1 MRCPR
6 DGAETVATQG
16 TGRGRFDLDVCPTC
30 QGVWFDRGEITKASK
45 DPEVERL
52 ILQYAAGASTLSCP
66 RDGHAMARRPVGEAS
81 LDVCPGCKGVWM
93 DAGEME
99 TAVRTLT
106 GEFSAVDIGPQPLGI
121 TRGAVVSGRLWGSGR
136 SLQVILNPPMKRQYP
151 RDNL

>member
-1 MRCPR
+1 
-6 DGAETVATQG
+6 
-16 TGRGRFDLDVCPTC
+16 
-30 QGVWFDRGEITKASK
+30 
-45 DPEVERL
+45 
-52 ILQYAAGASTLSCP
+52 
-66 RDGHAMARRPVGEAS
+66 MARRPVGEAS

-99 TAVRTLT
+99 TAVRTMT

>member
-1 MRCPR
+1 MLCPR
-6 DGAETVATQG
+6 DGAETITTQG

-30 QGVWFDRGEITKASK
+30 QGAWFDRGEITKASK

-52 ILQYAAGASTLSCP
+52 ILEYAGGASTLLCP
-66 RDGHAMARRPVGEAS
+66 RDGRAMARRPVGEAS

-106 GEFSAVDIGPQPLGI
+106 GEFSVVDIGPQPLGI

>member
-6 DGAETVATQG
+6 DGAETVTTQG

-30 QGVWFDRGEITKASK
+30 QGAWYDRGEITKASN

-52 ILQYAAGASTLSCP
+52 ILEYAGGASTLSCP
-66 RDGHAMARRPVGEAS
+66 RDGRAMARRPVGEAS
-81 LDVCPGCKGVWM
+81 LDVCPRCKGVWM

-99 TAVRTLT
+99 
-106 GEFSAVDIGPQPLGI
+106 GI
-121 TRGAVVSGRLWGSGR
+121 TRGAVVSGQLWGSGR
-136 SLQVILNPPMKRQYP
+136 SLQAILNPPMKRQYP

>member
-6 DGAETVATQG
+6 DGAETVTTQG

-30 QGVWFDRGEITKASK
+30 QGAWFDRGEITKASK
-45 DPEVERL
+45 DAEVERL
-52 ILQYAAGASTLSCP
+52 ILEYAGGASTLSCP
-66 RDGHAMARRPVGEAS
+66 RDGRVMARRPVGEAS
-81 LDVCPGCKGVWM
+81 LDVCLGCKGVWM

-106 GEFSAVDIGPQPLGI
+106 GEFSAVDMRPQPLGI
-121 TRGAVVSGRLWGSGR
+121 IRGAVVSGRLWGSGR
-136 SLQVILNPPMKRQYP
+136 ALQVILNPPMKRQYP